1 MTPLIRETL
10 FWIAAFACV
19 IAEAAILRSAFR
31 VLPAKSSAS
40 RRFLETVWAILPALA
55 LAWLLVAT
63 WGEMQRMTGHDQ
75 MKMTMTTSN
84 G

>member
-1 MTPLIRETL
+1 MSPLIRETL

-19 IAEAAILRSAFR
+19 VAEVAILRSAFR
-31 VLPAKSSAS
+31 VLPDKTSGS

-55 LAWLLVAT
+55 LVWLLAAT
-63 WGEMQRMTGHDQ
+63 WNETHRTSGHDQ
-75 MKMTMTTSN
+75 MKMTMPSTN